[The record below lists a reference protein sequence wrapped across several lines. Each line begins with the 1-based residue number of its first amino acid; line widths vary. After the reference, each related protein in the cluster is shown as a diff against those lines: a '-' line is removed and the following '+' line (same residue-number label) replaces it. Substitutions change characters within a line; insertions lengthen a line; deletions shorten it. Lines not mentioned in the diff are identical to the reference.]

1 MALLVN
7 PNKNNKH
14 IFLRD
19 AGKRFPNSLIRIT
32 ITILAKNTLLKTMV
46 KGRTLSSRISAKR
59 NERLQTKQS
68 NNNSPQIKIDI
79 IEPFLLG

>member
-7 PNKNNKH
+7 PNKNNKN

-46 KGRTLSSRISAKR
+46 KGRTLSSRISASKK
-59 NERLQTKQS
+59 ERLHTKHS
-68 NNNSPQIKIDI
+68 NNNRPQIKTDI
-79 IEPFLLG
+79 MGLSC